1 LAVLVVIS
9 SALRRLDGHRN
20 PDAAAMLCSAMRM
33 SLPSR
38 QCSYWR
44 VALPPQPWLR
54 RRVTAMA
61 SAVLL
66 CEHSSE
72 FSFS

>member
-9 SALRRLDGHRN
+9 SALHRLDGHRN
-20 PDAAAMLCSAMRM
+20 PDATAVLCSAMSM
-33 SLPSR
+33 SPPPR

-54 RRVTAMA
+54 RLVAAMVTYLAPLGA
-61 SAVLL
+61 LL
-66 CEHSSE
+66 
-72 FSFS
+72 